1 MSMVRWDPWGDMVSL
16 RDAMDRLVSES
27 FVPSRGQSSSGGLAV
42 DVQEKD
48 NEFVVTTPMPGVKP
62 DDIDISVLGD
72 MLRIRG
78 ERREQHQQ
86 GSQQGSQQSGQQ
98 SGQQGKQ
105 TAASSQQS
113 SQQQTQKSNQQGD
126 QQGSSGQRWLLR
138 EQRFGSFE
146 RMVRLPTAVKA
157 EDAKADLNDG
167 VLTITLPKAESAR
180 QRRIPVQAGSHGQGQ
195 EIEVESGNSS
205 GSSGSSSKNKQQNQQ
220 NQQSQQVHS

>member
-1 MSMVRWDPWGDMVSL
+1 
-16 RDAMDRLVSES
+16 MDRLVSES

-86 GSQQGSQQSGQQ
+86 GSQQGS
-98 SGQQGKQ
+98 QQGKQ

>member
-27 FVPSRGQSSSGGLAV
+27 FVPSRGQGGSGGLAV

-72 MLRIRG
+72 ILRIRG

-86 GSQQGSQQSGQQ
+86 SSPQ

-105 TAASSQQS
+105 SQTNSQQS
-113 SQQQTQKSNQQGD
+113 SQQQTQQSNQQGT
-126 QQGSSGQRWLLR
+126 QQGSGQRWILR

-157 EDAKADLNDG
+157 DEAKADLNDG

-180 QRRIPVQAGSHGQGQ
+180 QRRIPVQAGSRGQGQ
-195 EIEVESGNSS
+195 EIEVESGNAD
-205 GSSGSSSKNKQQNQQ
+205 SSSSASTKKS
-220 NQQSQQVHS
+220 QQSQQSHS